1 MASHSKR
8 KASRA
13 DMEVKVTCRLA
24 DREYVAFSH
33 DISRT
38 GIFIKTDE
46 VQSVGTRM
54 ALVLNFANYREAVNL
69 GGVVK
74 RCVQIGD
81 RQEAGMGI
89 QFLFSDEEQRASF
102 HRLVDHMMVE
112 HLGAQLYERLTDLHA
127 SDTTASLQAY
137 EGTMTTL
144 SMESI
149 DLEN

>member
-13 DMEVKVTCRLA
+13 DMEVKVTYRLA

-38 GIFIKTDE
+38 GIFVKTQE
-46 VQSVGTRM
+46 VQAVGTKM
-54 ALVLNFANYREAVNL
+54 PMVLNFANYREAVNL
-69 GGVVK
+69 VGIVK
-74 RCVQIGD
+74 RCVQIGE

-89 QFLFSDEEQRASF
+89 QFLFGDEEQRASVY
-102 HRLVDHMMVE
+102 RLIDHMMVE
-112 HLGAQLYERLTDLHA
+112 HLGAQLYERLTDLHT
-127 SDTTASLQAY
+127 SDTTASLKAY

-149 DLEN
+149 DLDN